1 MTYEEAADVFA
12 DTLGK
17 MRSRGAGGTRQ
28 AKAMALAEA
37 LLRAH
42 DELVWR
48 DDAMDRL
55 KDAFGSGPLLYA
67 SYEAQDIVERE
78 MLAMPAAEIK
88 TEEH

>member
-1 MTYEEAADVFA
+1 MTYDEAADVIE
-12 DTLGK
+12 DVI
-17 MRSRGAGGTRQ
+17 RGNDKDGEQTTALR
-28 AKAMALAEA
+28 LAEA
-37 LLRAH
+37 LLRARE
-42 DELVWR
+42 ELVWR

-78 MLAMPAAEIK
+78 MLALPAAEIR

>member
-1 MTYEEAADVFA
+1 MTYDEAADVIE
-12 DTLGK
+12 DVI
-17 MRSRGAGGTRQ
+17 RGRENDAKLAGALR
-28 AKAMALAEA
+28 LAEA
-37 LLRAH
+37 LLRARE
-42 DELVWR
+42 ELVWR
-48 DDAMDRL
+48 DDAMGRL